1 MNEIKHY
8 DDFTHVLNRMSND
21 DFAYFLTS
29 YAESK
34 GKEIKLLPIFIDKFN
49 AFSWVGYFT
58 EDGTP
63 SDDYCK
69 IVITEI
75 LKNAYCSDYV
85 LIEETKGKPKLT
97 FFTKENVKHEMFK
110 HSFVVSFFAD
120 KNAWNEP
127 LYPNG
132 LSNDIYVA
140 FNEYRI
146 KKYDVIV
153 GIMYIRKDENV
164 EVDKIAFVGADVDFD
179 YVKKVDKN
187 LNVLE
192 ELGQADTYLYNSE
205 TNFQHK
211 IFVKNEK
218 DFDLIKSLP
227 LYENSVELVKEFP
240 NE

>member
-8 DDFTHVLNRMSND
+8 DDFTSVLNRMSND
-21 DFAYFLTS
+21 DFAYLLTS

-34 GKEIKLLPIFIDKFN
+34 GKELKLLPILIDKFN
-49 AFSWVGYFT
+49 ALSWVGYFT

-75 LKNAYCSDYV
+75 LKNAYWSDYV
-85 LIEETKGKPKLT
+85 LIEEIKGKPKLT
-97 FFTKENVKHEMFK
+97 FFTKESVKCEMFK
-110 HSFVVSFFAD
+110 HSFVVSFFMD

-132 LSNDIYVA
+132 LSNDTYVA
-140 FNEYRI
+140 FNEYRM
-146 KKYDVIV
+146 KKYDIIV
-153 GIMYIRKDENV
+153 GIMYIRGDKNV
-164 EVDKIAFVGADVDFD
+164 EVDKIAFVGTDVEFD
-179 YVKKVDKN
+179 YIKKVDEN
-187 LNVLE
+187 LSVLE
-192 ELGQADTYLYNSE
+192 ELGQADTYIYNSE

-227 LYENSVELVKEFP
+227 LYKNSVELVKEFP